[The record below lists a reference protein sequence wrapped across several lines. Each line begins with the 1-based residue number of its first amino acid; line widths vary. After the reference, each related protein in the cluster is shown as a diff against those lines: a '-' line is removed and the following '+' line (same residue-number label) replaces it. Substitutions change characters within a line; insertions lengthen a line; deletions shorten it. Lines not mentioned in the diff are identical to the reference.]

1 MAKNARPMLVR
12 ASSSGQISSR
22 LAWRN
27 RIAWDRLTK
36 WVEGDTCITHC
47 SQVGMLSSG
56 VVPPESSSIG
66 IITGMLSRPNCGI
79 ERARVARK
87 IPSAVLANRYS
98 AVTAR
103 NSGCGPASG
112 TPIKPLTTNSSD
124 TQVQS
129 TTTRALLR
137 IFASM
142 ISSAVSGS
150 TSR

>member
-1 MAKNARPMLVR
+1 
-12 ASSSGQISSR
+12 
-22 LAWRN
+22 
-27 RIAWDRLTK
+27 
-36 WVEGDTCITHC
+36 
-47 SQVGMLSSG
+47 MLSSG

-103 NSGCGPASG
+103 NIGCGPASG

-124 TQVQS
+124 TQVHS

-150 TSR
+150 TNR

>member
-1 MAKNARPMLVR
+1 
-12 ASSSGQISSR
+12 
-22 LAWRN
+22 
-27 RIAWDRLTK
+27 
-36 WVEGDTCITHC
+36 
-47 SQVGMLSSG
+47 MLSSG
-56 VVPPESSSIG
+56 VLPPDSKSMG
-66 IITGMLSRPNCGI
+66 MITGIASKPNCGV

-103 NSGCGPASG
+103 NKPSDPANG
-112 TPIKPLTTNSSD
+112 TPSAPLTTTSSD
-124 TQVQS
+124 TQVHS
-129 TTTRALLR
+129 TTTRALLP